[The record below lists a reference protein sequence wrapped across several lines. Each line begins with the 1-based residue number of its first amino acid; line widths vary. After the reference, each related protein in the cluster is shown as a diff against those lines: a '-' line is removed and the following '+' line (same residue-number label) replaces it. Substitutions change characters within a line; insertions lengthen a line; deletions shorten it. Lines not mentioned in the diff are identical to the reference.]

1 MAKAKRKL
9 TDINFEKEGAHIAL
23 TSKSQGYSANGHPYA
38 LVLKANNFS
47 KEAIQKMQA
56 IQVTMDVPSFLEK
69 FFHLYGSDAQVL
81 ARMMGYVPPEDEA
94 EVDNWEKE
102 YEEYIQ
108 ERLEAFTIIKS
119 LHDAEDSLLALSALN
134 ENDYLA
140 VLKAQEMFET
150 LQKNSVVT
158 TEEGSTEAVAKAKV
172 SDEET
177 VAEVEPSGVITN
189 KLEKS
194 MTEKVKDKAE
204 EVKVEMVEKSAL
216 VDLQKAL
223 DENKAQLEKAL
234 ASVAAFETAAKEA
247 VVKAKTAEIT
257 AVVKNEKH
265 VEAIAKAALSLESD
279 EDFAALVS
287 VLKEMNAAVD
297 TSELFVE
304 KGAAADEVVDT
315 VKESPVAKA
324 VKAQL
329 AKTK

>member
-1 MAKAKRKL
+1 
-9 TDINFEKEGAHIAL
+9 
-23 TSKSQGYSANGHPYA
+23 
-38 LVLKANNFS
+38 
-47 KEAIQKMQA
+47 
-56 IQVTMDVPSFLEK
+56 MDVPSFLEK

-81 ARMMGYVPPEDEA
+81 ARMMGYVPPTVETKDSYQE
-94 EVDNWEKE
+94 E

-119 LHDAEDSLLALSALN
+119 LHDADDSLLALSALN
-134 ENDYLA
+134 EDDYLA

-189 KLEKS
+189 ELEKS
-194 MTEKVKDKAE
+194 MTEKVKDKAA
-204 EVKVEMVEKSAL
+204 VVQVEMVEKSAL

-223 DENKAQLEKAL
+223 DDNKAQLEKAL

-247 VVKAKTAEIT
+247 VVKSKTAEIK

-279 EDFAALVS
+279 EDFAAFVS
-287 VLKEMNAAVD
+287 VLKEMNAAVE

-304 KGAAADEVVDT
+304 KGAASDEVVAAVT
-315 VKESPVAKA
+315 ESPVAKA

>member
-1 MAKAKRKL
+1 MAL
-9 TDINFEKEGAHIAL
+9 V
-23 TSKSQGYSANGHPYA
+23 SKDQGGPANGHPYA

-47 KEAIQKMQA
+47 QEAIQKMQQ
-56 IQVTMDVPSFLEK
+56 IQVTMDVPAFLEK
-69 FFHLYGSDAQVL
+69 FFHLYGSDAEVL
-81 ARMMGYVPPEDEA
+81 ARLMGYVPPEPNKVTEPYDWRAEHEA
-94 EVDNWEKE
+94 
-102 YEEYIQ
+102 YIQ
-108 ERLEAFTIIKS
+108 EKVDAFTVIKS
-119 LHDAEDSLLALSALN
+119 LHDSEDSLLALSALT
-134 ENDYLA
+134 EDDYLS
-140 VLKAQEMFET
+140 VLKTQEMFET

-177 VAEVEPSGVITN
+177 VAEVEPSGVTTN
-189 KLEKS
+189 ELEKS
-194 MTEKVKDKAE
+194 MIDKKVKEAAT
-204 EVKVEMVEKSAL
+204 EVQVEMVEKSAL

-223 DENKAQLEKAL
+223 EDKTALLEKAL

-247 VVKAKTAEIT
+247 VVKAKTAEIK

-304 KGAAADEVVDT
+304 KGAASDEVVDA

-329 AKTK
+329 AKASK